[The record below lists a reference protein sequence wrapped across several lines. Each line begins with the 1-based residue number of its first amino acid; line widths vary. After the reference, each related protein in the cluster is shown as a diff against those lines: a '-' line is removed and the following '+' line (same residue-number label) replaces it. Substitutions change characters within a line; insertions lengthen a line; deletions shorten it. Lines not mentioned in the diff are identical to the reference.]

1 MESENSAPAPNLLVF
16 ASRALKIGDRS
27 DLKKFLGSSDSV
39 NQVRVS
45 SFQDLYFVV
54 KTLGLQNSQDLLIL
68 ATQEQ
73 RCGFIDLDCWRKDNF
88 HISTFTEWLAAYIA
102 CGPEEL
108 ARTARAID
116 PNILAMF
123 LKKNV
128 EVHYLELDEP
138 LDNLQL
144 MLTPDERFGIEILG
158 KDKEA
163 TIAKLSLDAIFRI
176 DPSLGYD
183 LIDRIRW
190 DQSLSLEE
198 QGYQNKCLRLEEI
211 GFVDYY
217 EALSIYGESRE
228 DLVPRQKKVHV
239 DEEIIE
245 GSSTLPALFVA
256 SLSPNQYFWQA
267 FQFISDRQQVRIIGK
282 QLANLANRLMSVHSV
297 ASGNLEK
304 VNPVLMEMRDTL
316 NLGLE
321 YLTNEDMKLS
331 STVLLEN
338 DVQAIFRVGFS
349 IVAELRTCANRIL
362 NQGSLRLKDSDDTIL
377 EFPYKEF
384 IEGLCRQRPL
394 FFEGLDNP
402 RSLQYRNFASLGD
415 VEISRAGLKKIEI
428 LSRIFWKFVCG
439 PGPKLKPN
447 WFQNTNSSLEKITC
461 GNLFVTAAL
470 NEILGKTFQHHPLTV
485 KELHL
490 ALRKLTSEV
499 KDDKVIVDGL
509 INVGQ
514 KQLNKIST
522 SKTQRKILSVFIEY
536 WSRNAADELS
546 LLIDQESV
554 DPDGIQ
560 MVILK

>member
-1 MESENSAPAPNLLVF
+1 MESENSAPLQNLLVF
-16 ASRALKIGDRS
+16 ASRALKIRDRA
-27 DLKKFLGSSDSV
+27 DLKIFLASSDSV
-39 NQVRVS
+39 NRVRAS

-88 HISTFTEWLAAYIA
+88 HISAFTEWLAAYIG

-116 PNILAMF
+116 PNLLAMF

-138 LDNLQL
+138 LENLQL

-163 TIAKLSLDAIFRI
+163 TVAKLLLDAIFRI

-190 DQSLSLEE
+190 DHCLFLEE

-217 EALSIYGESRE
+217 EALSIYEESGK
-228 DLVPRQKKVHV
+228 DLVPRQKKFQV
-239 DEEIIE
+239 DEEIAE
-245 GSSTLPALFVA
+245 SSSTLPALFIA

-282 QLANLANRLMSVHSV
+282 QLTNLANRLMSVHPIPSRD
-297 ASGNLEK
+297 LEK

-321 YLTNEDMKLS
+321 YLTNEDVKPT

-349 IVAELRTCANRIL
+349 IVAELRTWANRIL
-362 NQGSLRLKDSDDTIL
+362 NQGSLRLKDSDNTIL
-377 EFPYKEF
+377 ESPYKEF
-384 IEGLCRQRPL
+384 IGGLCRQRPL
-394 FFEGLDNP
+394 FFEGLGYP
-402 RSLQYRNFASLGD
+402 RSSQYRNFASLGD
-415 VEISRAGLKKIEI
+415 VEIARESLKKLEI
-428 LSRIFWKFVCG
+428 LSRVFWKFVSG
-439 PGPKLKPN
+439 PGPKLKPK
-447 WFQNTNSSLEKITC
+447 WFQNTNSSLERIEC
-461 GNLFVTAAL
+461 GKLFVTAAL
-470 NEILGKTFQHHPLTV
+470 NEILGKTFKHHPLVV
-485 KELHL
+485 KELHA

-499 KDDKVIVDGL
+499 KDDKVIVNGL
-509 INVGQ
+509 INIGQ
-514 KQLNKIST
+514 KQLNKISS
-522 SKTQRKILSVFIEY
+522 SKIQRNILSVFIES
-536 WSRNAADELS
+536 WSRDAADELS
-546 LLIDQESV
+546 LLIDQDSV
-554 DPDGIQ
+554 DPHEIQ

>member
-1 MESENSAPAPNLLVF
+1 MASENSAPAPNLLVF

-245 GSSTLPALFVA
+245 GS
-256 SLSPNQYFWQA
+256 
-267 FQFISDRQQVRIIGK
+267 
-282 QLANLANRLMSVHSV
+282 
-297 ASGNLEK
+297 
-304 VNPVLMEMRDTL
+304 
-316 NLGLE
+316 
-321 YLTNEDMKLS
+321 
-331 STVLLEN
+331 
-338 DVQAIFRVGFS
+338 
-349 IVAELRTCANRIL
+349 
-362 NQGSLRLKDSDDTIL
+362 
-377 EFPYKEF
+377 
-384 IEGLCRQRPL
+384 
-394 FFEGLDNP
+394 
-402 RSLQYRNFASLGD
+402 
-415 VEISRAGLKKIEI
+415 
-428 LSRIFWKFVCG
+428 
-439 PGPKLKPN
+439 
-447 WFQNTNSSLEKITC
+447 
-461 GNLFVTAAL
+461 
-470 NEILGKTFQHHPLTV
+470 
-485 KELHL
+485 
-490 ALRKLTSEV
+490 
-499 KDDKVIVDGL
+499 
-509 INVGQ
+509 
-514 KQLNKIST
+514 
-522 SKTQRKILSVFIEY
+522 
-536 WSRNAADELS
+536 
-546 LLIDQESV
+546 
-554 DPDGIQ
+554 
-560 MVILK
+560 